1 MIERQYSRKDTSDMI
16 SSEMNLKEQIHDH
29 LFSDIVN
36 GYYTP
41 GTILHE
47 KNLMEKYGVS
57 RAPIRE
63 ALIQLCS
70 EDLLRNYPKRGYEVT
85 ELSIGDIQNII
96 RYRISLEC
104 GFMQQYGG
112 YIDDRLIEE
121 LEEHNTR
128 HQQHQSEGLTA
139 LEHWQDNIAFH
150 LLLFSNYQND
160 YAYKKLQESM
170 ATQTRF
176 YAQKRSRQWHSPIF
190 YDADGLHVAIVDYL
204 KQKNYSMA
212 SNILKADIEDRTTM

>member
-1 MIERQYSRKDTSDMI
+1 MI
-16 SSEMNLKEQIHDH
+16 STEMNLKEQIHDH
-29 LFSDIVN
+29 LFSDIIN
-36 GYYTP
+36 GFYNP

-70 EDLLRNYPKRGYEVT
+70 EDVLINYPKRGYEVT
-85 ELSIGDIQNII
+85 ELSAGDIQNII

-104 GFMQQYGG
+104 GFMQQYGE
-112 YIDDRLIEE
+112 YIDDTMIEL
-121 LEEHNTR
+121 LEQHNIK

-139 LEHWQDNIAFH
+139 LEHWQDNISFH

-170 ATQTRF
+170 TTQTRF
-176 YAQKRSRQWHSPIF
+176 YAQKRSHQWHSPIF

>member
-1 MIERQYSRKDTSDMI
+1 
-16 SSEMNLKEQIHDH
+16 
-29 LFSDIVN
+29 
-36 GYYTP
+36 
-41 GTILHE
+41 
-47 KNLMEKYGVS
+47 MEKYGVS

-70 EDLLRNYPKRGYEVT
+70 EDVLRNYPKRGYEVT
-85 ELSIGDIQNII
+85 EISEGDIQNII

-112 YIDDRLIEE
+112 YIDDGLIEK
-121 LEEHNTR
+121 LEHQYNLY
-128 HQQHQSEGLTA
+128 HQQRQGEGLTA
-139 LEHWQDNIAFH
+139 LEHWLDNIGFH

-170 ATQTRF
+170 TTQTRF